1 MRNTVVRHFGHTPL
15 VAGRLFF
22 ITTCFGFW
30 ISTFFLHFTQYACA
44 IVQTLLSTDICAEAI
59 TCVNV
64 RQYTKNQ
71 GRTSPGTCLGQKN
84 LAVQLVPETAEK
96 GWSEIT
102 LEAHAQAV
110 KRINDPLL

>member
-44 IVQTLLSTDICAEAI
+44 IVQTLLSIHYCAEAI
-59 TCVNV
+59 TYVDM
-64 RQYTKNQ
+64 RQYTLPDICHEHMP
-71 GRTSPGTCLGQKN
+71 RVL
-84 LAVQLVPETAEK
+84 PEK
-96 GWSEIT
+96 PHRVSFEI
-102 LEAHAQAV
+102 V
-110 KRINDPLL
+110 SSS